1 MAFMA
6 SQVIAYRLSEFT
18 LTTDWIL
25 LTDACV
31 NCLRSDFST
40 MSEADLREQ
49 IEDRIRD
56 VAEDLRNR
64 ASEAQTDGNHVTY
77 EIDTTEPTP
86 FVRGTVS
93 ADQRNMLD
101 RLKRLDPFDF
111 EILCSD
117 ILSKLGAIAQ
127 QTPKTH
133 DGGVDFLGF
142 NFAGITAALPFPLVS
157 KSIVVGQAKRYT
169 RAKMVSESEVQK
181 FVGGAL
187 RQVEKYRDRDDFG
200 ILSPVVFAYWT
211 THDFEPNARKY
222 AKAMGIWT
230 MNGPT
235 LAAYVLALQLDN
247 RVDEL
252 LTGRSATTNPTE
264 AEAL

>member
-1 MAFMA
+1 MSFLA
-6 SQVIAYRLSEFT
+6 SQIIAYRVSEFAIGTDWVSLDEACARCVRPDFPHLSE
-18 LTTDWIL
+18 
-25 LTDACV
+25 
-31 NCLRSDFST
+31 
-40 MSEADLREQ
+40 SELREQ
-49 IEDRIRD
+49 IEERLVD
-56 VAEDLRNR
+56 VAEELRNR
-64 ASEAQTDGNHVTY
+64 VSESKVDGNQVSY
-77 EIDTTEPTP
+77 EIDGTEPTP
-86 FVRGTVS
+86 FVRGTV
-93 ADQRNMLD
+93 ADVDRKMLV
-101 RLKRLDPFDF
+101 RLKNLDPFDF
-111 EILCSD
+111 EILCSE
-117 ILSKLGAIAQ
+117 ILSRLGAAGQ
-127 QTPKTH
+127 QTPKTR

-142 NFAGITAALPFPLVS
+142 NFSGVTESLPFPLVS

-169 RAKMVSESEVQK
+169 KSKMVSESEMQK

-235 LAAYVLALQLDN
+235 LAGYVIELGLDE

-252 LTGRSATTNPTE
+252 LSNS
-264 AEAL
+264 